1 MISRHLAYRVDDVEA
16 LLGKVRDAGYDTMAE
31 LVNYEDQWLVCYV
44 RGPEGLIIEL
54 GQRLDD

>member
-1 MISRHLAYRVDDVEA
+1 MDDLEPLLERVR
-16 LLGKVRDAGYDTMAE
+16 GAGYDLIGE
-31 LVNYEDQWLVCYV
+31 VVNYEDTWLVCYV